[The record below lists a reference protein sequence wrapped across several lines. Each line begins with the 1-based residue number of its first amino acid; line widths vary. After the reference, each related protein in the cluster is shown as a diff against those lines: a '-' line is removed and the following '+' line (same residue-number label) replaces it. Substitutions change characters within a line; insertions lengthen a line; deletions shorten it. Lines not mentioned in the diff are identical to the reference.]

1 MMLGLNIDGK
11 DEPTSQSLG
20 GYNWK
25 IIKQQMPVKQLIDE
39 ESTSISLNLLIHR
52 LKIKKHSITSLD
64 ISNAQYPSV
73 GEPSPNS

>member
-25 IIKQQMPVKQLIDE
+25 IIKQQIPVKQLIDE

-52 LKIKKHSITSLD
+52 LKNKKKTL
-64 ISNAQYPSV
+64 N
-73 GEPSPNS
+73 N